1 MIHGMTG
8 FGRSATEEP
17 EVRIAVEVR
26 TVNHRYAE
34 VALRLPR
41 HLLYLENRLRRRV
54 AKRLGRGRADV
65 SIHVDRVGGEP
76 CRLTLNE
83 AVVEGLLEVQEAL
96 CSRFGLP
103 GELTPE
109 SVLRFPD
116 ALESRPATQD
126 LSDAELE
133 ALESTLDTALVAV
146 EAMRLEEGQM
156 IAEDLAGR
164 LATVGRLRDEIEE
177 RVRKAPE
184 ALSRRLQEKLAGLL
198 PEGVPV
204 DPDRL
209 AQEVAL
215 LADRADV
222 SEELVR
228 LSGYLR
234 QARKVLDGDG
244 AGKRLEFMLQEMNRE
259 TNTIASKVSDSEVG
273 TRVVD
278 IKLELERMREQ
289 VQNIA

>member
-1 MIHGMTG
+1 
-8 FGRSATEEP
+8 
-17 EVRIAVEVR
+17 
-26 TVNHRYAE
+26 
-34 VALRLPR
+34 
-41 HLLYLENRLRRRV
+41 
-54 AKRLGRGRADV
+54 
-65 SIHVDRVGGEP
+65 
-76 CRLTLNE
+76 
-83 AVVEGLLEVQEAL
+83 
-96 CSRFGLP
+96 
-103 GELTPE
+103 
-109 SVLRFPD
+109 
-116 ALESRPATQD
+116 
-126 LSDAELE
+126 
-133 ALESTLDTALVAV
+133 
-146 EAMRLEEGQM
+146 M

-184 ALSRRLQEKLAGLL
+184 TLSRRLQEKLAGLL